1 MTGLEK
7 VTLRYIS
14 LIMKGNHN
22 LLWVK
27 FVGGDGDST
36 VGINGGY
43 RLRQRGVQEG
53 AHCKI
58 TIGNYVLRVA
68 TAFTPKN

>member
-27 FVGGDGDST
+27 FVGGDRDST
-36 VGINGGY
+36 CSSGDLGINGGY
-43 RLRQRGVQEG
+43 HLPQRG
-53 AHCKI
+53 H
-58 TIGNYVLRVA
+58 
-68 TAFTPKN
+68 

>member
-27 FVGGDGDST
+27 FVGGDRDST
-36 VGINGGY
+36 CSGDLGINGGY
-43 RLRQRGVQEG
+43 HLPQRG
-53 AHCKI
+53 H
-58 TIGNYVLRVA
+58 
-68 TAFTPKN
+68 

>member
-27 FVGGDGDST
+27 FVGGDRDST
-36 VGINGGY
+36 CSGDLGINGGY
-43 RLRQRGVQEG
+43 HLPQRGQWALV
-53 AHCKI
+53 HTK
-58 TIGNYVLRVA
+58 
-68 TAFTPKN
+68 

>member
-53 AHCKI
+53 GTLPDHYWKM
-58 TIGNYVLRVA
+58 
-68 TAFTPKN
+68 

>member
-27 FVGGDGDST
+27 FVGGDRDST
-36 VGINGGY
+36 CSGDLGSGDKWGLSFAAERALV
-43 RLRQRGVQEG
+43 
-53 AHCKI
+53 HK
-58 TIGNYVLRVA
+58 
-68 TAFTPKN
+68 